1 MVENTKFVGKLIGE
15 KLYDGFVGYDEE
27 RDIVFISRYSNP
39 TVKLVVCS
47 KTDMIFNPML
57 YVSRF
62 NEIAAA
68 FHFNQICE
76 TPELLSLRMWS
87 VKELTNGSL
96 AIIYPIHGIHSL
108 ESSVKAVYIPEY
120 DVWENLEV
128 LMHQY
133 LIDEFIEKKT
143 GNKEEDEEIY
153 KKIEEEIK
161 MSLCRY

>member
-1 MVENTKFVGKLIGE
+1 MVENTKFVGKLIDG

-96 AIIYPIHGIHSL
+96 AIIYPMRSIYAI
-108 ESSVKAVYIPEY
+108 YIPEY

-161 MSLCRY
+161 MSLCRD

>member
-62 NEIAAA
+62 NKIAAA

-96 AIIYPIHGIHSL
+96 AIIYPIRGIY
-108 ESSVKAVYIPEY
+108 AVYIPEY

-161 MSLCRY
+161 MSLCRD

>member
-1 MVENTKFVGKLIGE
+1 MVENTKFVGKLIDG

-27 RDIVFISRYSNP
+27 NDIVFISRYSNP

-62 NEIAAA
+62 NEIAAD

-76 TPELLSLRMWS
+76 TSELLSLRMWS

-96 AIIYPIHGIHSL
+96 AIIYPIGG
-108 ESSVKAVYIPEY
+108 VYAVYIPEY

-128 LMHQY
+128 LMQQY

-143 GNKEEDEEIY
+143 GNKEEDKKIY

-161 MSLCRY
+161 ISLCRD